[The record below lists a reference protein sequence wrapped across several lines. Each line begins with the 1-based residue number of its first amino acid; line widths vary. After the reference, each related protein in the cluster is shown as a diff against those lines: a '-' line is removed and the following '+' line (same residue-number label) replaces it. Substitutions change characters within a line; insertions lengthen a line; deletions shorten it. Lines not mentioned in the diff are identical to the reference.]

1 MTTLNGLTANNL
13 LFLGDSLVADNNWQP
28 RMPFCTVHNCGVPGS
43 TAQDLL
49 NSLPELCRRIP
60 SPLAAILVMTG
71 TNDVLAGKYTFVD
84 TIRQIVVQLS
94 KDFPAAEIIVTSLL
108 PMKLP
113 FLAEDTISSLNNH
126 IEEVTRQTGCC
137 FLDMHKKFLQAKDL
151 ELFQEDGVHLTYRA
165 YELWARTLLEHMSL
179 LLEND

>member
-1 MTTLNGLTANNL
+1 MTSPNGLSSNNL

-28 RMPFCTVHNCGVPGS
+28 RIPLCTVHNRGVSGS

-49 NSLPELCRRIP
+49 ESLPALCLSVP
-60 SPLAAILVMTG
+60 SPLAILVMTG
-71 TNDVLAGKYTFVD
+71 TNDVLAERYSFVD
-84 TIRQIVVQLS
+84 TIRQIIVQLS
-94 KDFPAAEIIVTSLL
+94 KDFPMAEIIVTSLL

-113 FLAEDTISSLNNH
+113 FLAEGTIDSLNDQ
-126 IEEVTRQTGCC
+126 IAEVTRQTGCC

-151 ELFQEDGVHLTYRA
+151 ELFQEDGVHLTHRA